1 MYCFKKNM
9 KILILMKYSLQKFS
23 KYILKLSC
31 IKNISS
37 LRDYLIYNLRRVR
50 RNIKID
56 YPPYVE
62 VYYLICI
69 SERKVPEYAIRYIS
83 VDQSEL

>member
-1 MYCFKKNM
+1 MSCFKKNM

-23 KYILKLSC
+23 KYTLKLSC

-56 YPPYVE
+56 Y
-62 VYYLICI
+62 LICI